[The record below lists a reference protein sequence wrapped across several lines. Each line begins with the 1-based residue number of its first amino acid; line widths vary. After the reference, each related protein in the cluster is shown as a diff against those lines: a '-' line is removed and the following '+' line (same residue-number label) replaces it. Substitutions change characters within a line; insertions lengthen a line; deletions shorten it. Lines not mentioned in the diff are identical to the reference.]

1 MRALC
6 PLGSESEG
14 FAHLQAQFIRRSG
27 GDRDFRGRGRGFPLR
42 VLQREERI
50 GEEGRE
56 EEGLSLVV
64 SLAHE
69 GVLRGDADGCDS
81 RNLLDL
87 RGHRG
92 ELLRNAFGGRFL
104 GVIVAGGVDGDK
116 CCRASVGLANASGER
131 RGRRV
136 REEQGHDDESGGNCD
151 GEAG

>member
-14 FAHLQAQFIRRSG
+14 FAHLQAQFCRRSG

-92 ELLRNAFGGRFL
+92 KLLGDAFGGRFL
-104 GVIVAGGVDGDK
+104 GVVAGGIDGDK
-116 CCRASVGLANASGER
+116 CSCASIGLANASGER

-136 REEQGHDDESGGNCD
+136 REE
-151 GEAG
+151 